1 MTGGSSGGER
11 HIGFIAVL
19 VLATAIGPFA
29 MQVFLP
35 ALPAIQ
41 TGFGVNAATA
51 QLVFSLSA
59 FAIAISMLV
68 YGPVSDRLG
77 RRPALIGGLAV
88 YLAGSVLCAVAPT
101 IWVLILGRIIQAAG
115 GCAGLV
121 LTRAIVRDR
130 FGLDRS
136 AEMLAYVTV
145 AMVAAPMVAPALGG
159 LLADAFGWRAIFW
172 VGVGLG
178 VIIMAVV
185 ARALPETRHPGSTP
199 LSRNPLHGFGRLM
212 RSRAFV
218 GYVLNG
224 AWSIG
229 VFYAFL
235 AAAPFVMTEVM
246 GRAAAEYGLM
256 FIMVTGSYMVGNF
269 FAGRHSARIGADRM
283 IMLGSIG
290 ALLSMLVLL
299 ALMFGGVW
307 SPWALFL
314 PTAASALA
322 QGVAMPNAQAAFV
335 SVDPQIAGAASGLGG
350 FLQMGIA
357 ALVAQVVGSIQDG
370 TPYPMAIGMT
380 VCALAALISA
390 QVAVRANRR
399 LRAAP

>member
-1 MTGGSSGGER
+1 MSGGSGGER

-41 TGFGVNAATA
+41 AGFAVNAATA

-77 RRPALIGGLAV
+77 RRPALLGGLAV

-101 IWVLILGRIIQAAG
+101 IWILILGRIVQAAG

-178 VIIMAVV
+178 VVILAVV
-185 ARALPETRHPGSTP
+185 ARALPETRRPGSTP

-212 RSRAFV
+212 RSSAFV

-229 VFYAFL
+229 LFYAFL
-235 AAAPFVMTEVM
+235 AAAPFLMTEVM

-256 FIMVTGSYMVGNF
+256 FIMVTGAYMIGNF
-269 FAGRHSARIGADRM
+269 VAGRHSARVGADRM
-283 IMLGSIG
+283 ILLGSFG
-290 ALLSMLVLL
+290 ALLSMVVMLVLL
-299 ALMFGGVW
+299 MAGVW
-307 SPWALFL
+307 SPWVLFL
-314 PTAASALA
+314 PTAVSALA
-322 QGVAMPNAQAAFV
+322 QGIAMPNAQAAFV

-380 VCALAALISA
+380 LCALAALISA

-399 LRAAP
+399 VRAAP

>member
-1 MTGGSSGGER
+1 MTATAGR
-11 HIGFIAVL
+11 DLGFIAVL
-19 VLATAIGPFA
+19 VLATAIGPLA

-41 TGFGVNAATA
+41 SGFAVGAATA

-59 FAIAISMLV
+59 FAIAVSMLA
-68 YGPVSDRLG
+68 YGPISDRLG
-77 RRPALIGGLAV
+77 RRPALLGGLVV
-88 YLAGSVLCAVAPT
+88 YLAGSVLCAMAPT
-101 IWVLILGRIIQAAG
+101 IWLLILGRIVQAAG

-130 FGLDRS
+130 YGLDRA

-159 LLADAFGWRAIFW
+159 LLADALGWRAIFW

-178 VIIMAVV
+178 VVILAVV
-185 ARALPETRHPGSTP
+185 WTALPETLHPGSVP
-199 LSRNPLHGFGRLM
+199 LSRNPLHGFGRLA
-212 RSRAFV
+212 RSATYL

-235 AAAPFVMTEVM
+235 AAAPFVMTMVM
-246 GRAAAEYGLM
+246 GRAASEYGLM
-256 FIMVTGSYMVGNF
+256 FIMVTGAYMIGNF
-269 FAGRHSARIGADRM
+269 VAGRHSARFGGDRM
-283 IMLGSIG
+283 ILLGSAMAFLTIL
-290 ALLSMLVLL
+290 AMLILML
-299 ALMFGGVW
+299 AGVW

-314 PTAASALA
+314 PTAAAAFA
-322 QGVAMPNAQAAFV
+322 QGMAMPNAQAAFV
-335 SVDPQIAGAASGLGG
+335 SVYPQIAGAASGLGG

-357 ALVAQVVGSIQDG
+357 ALVAQIVGSIENG
-370 TPYPMAIGMT
+370 TPYPMAVGMT
-380 VCALAALISA
+380 VCAGAALISA
-390 QVAVRANRR
+390 QVAIRARHSGR
-399 LRAAP
+399 HR